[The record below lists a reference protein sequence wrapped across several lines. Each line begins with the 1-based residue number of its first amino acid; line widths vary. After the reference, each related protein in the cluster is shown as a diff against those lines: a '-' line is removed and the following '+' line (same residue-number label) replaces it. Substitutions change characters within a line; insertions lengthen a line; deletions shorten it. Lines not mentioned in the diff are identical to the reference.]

1 MSSVD
6 CLMFPDEDLE
16 LDEEAFDISSKIVLE
31 VKSADFSPVNCLLE
45 IERPPSPLIWS

>member
-1 MSSVD
+1 
-6 CLMFPDEDLE
+6 MFPDEDREHLLHDLE